1 MLKNVPQG
9 PWDWSPWD
17 TAVGLKDTQPAVLSQ
32 ALCKGGDTDVIPG
45 PGPQNRGLVSS
56 RSPAGSPRAALPSP
70 CPSKAAD
77 LSLVRCW
84 SWCRFG
90 KLLCGWCSSS
100 SASWRATAR
109 RKSLSATKRG
119 LMESTVPIPRRDHP
133 TWRGLRTMKLCLSET
148 LMTTSGLV
156 IPPCPD
162 WNPEGPGVWDAHNWE
177 LEAWN

>member
-1 MLKNVPQG
+1 MSPRGHEMEVHRTQLCIWKILSLQYWARPCVRG
-9 PWDWSPWD
+9 VTRMWSLARGRGTGD
-17 TAVGLKDTQPAVLSQ
+17 SPA
-32 ALCKGGDTDVIPG
+32 
-45 PGPQNRGLVSS
+45 PGPQ
-56 RSPAGSPRAALPSP
+56 RAQLALPLP
-70 CPSKAAD
+70 LQGRRLC
-77 LSLVRCW
+77 LVRCS
-84 SWCRFG
+84 SWCRSG

-119 LMESTVPIPRRDHP
+119 LMESTVPILRRDHP

-148 LMTTSGLV
+148 SMTTSGSV

-162 WNPEGPGVWDAHNWE
+162 WNPEGPGVWGTHNWE